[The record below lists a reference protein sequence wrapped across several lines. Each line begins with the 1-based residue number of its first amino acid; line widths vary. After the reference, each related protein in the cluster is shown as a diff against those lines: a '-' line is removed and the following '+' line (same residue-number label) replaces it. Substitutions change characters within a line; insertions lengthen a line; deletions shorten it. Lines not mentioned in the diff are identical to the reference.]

1 MNIRSALA
9 APNWTDILA
18 TTAVERNGAT
28 TQIGSWVRME
38 YVMNATANGKR
49 DGNTSV
55 YLSITR
61 AEYNRLALFSIKNMI
76 LIERQKK
83 TTETITD
90 DEFVEWRQAIEDSAL
105 DYADVVAEQAKQ
117 NAITQTKDEI
127 NIGAYAKTTYVND
140 KVTDLSSQIS
150 VQAGRITSEVTA
162 RETGDAD
169 LSTKIDQTASSI
181 SLKVAEKMSELGIT
195 SLNYA
200 YGTGTKAKII
210 SLGNISN
217 QSVRVYDVT
226 GLTGGDKISV
236 SFKIRIKDI
245 IFDTENNTRTARIF
259 PQLSAEYGYIP
270 LGITITADTFADAV
284 ADSEGYLNARFSSE
298 GIIIPTTV
306 PAGKESVGYIYMRL
320 DFIDSAVDT
329 EGNDI
334 GVIEISELKIEKGDE
349 CTAWTSRTQDMYEAL
364 LDTGIDI
371 ENRKI
376 VATADSFVI
385 QNNLGQVTASVDE
398 NGNLATGTVLCWNP
412 DPNTK
417 EATPYLTTLNRNG
430 NGYMEWY
437 YPLPTRNVNDNVSI
451 QFGWEECIDETT
463 GEDTSSVLRFYKK
476 DGSIAW
482 KGGDFIEFLKNMTTE
497 TVTTITPKS
506 FHYIGAMTLADAK
519 NKVQNILSLSA
530 NATLY
535 LKTVQVDGKITES
548 YYCTDS
554 SGKNK
559 ANGGAYTLPG
569 TPQLGLV
576 IEGSS
581 TTSYR
586 RTLYSPNN
594 GIMQLDFVEW
604 STSYKDRDDSII
616 DGGALPNQ

>member
-1 MNIRSALA
+1 MSCL
-9 APNWTDILA
+9 LL
-18 TTAVERNGAT
+18 V
-28 TQIGSWVRME
+28 
-38 YVMNATANGKR
+38 
-49 DGNTSV
+49 
-55 YLSITR
+55 
-61 AEYNRLALFSIKNMI
+61 KN
-76 LIERQKK
+76 
-83 TTETITD
+83 
-90 DEFVEWRQAIEDSAL
+90 
-105 DYADVVAEQAKQ
+105 
-117 NAITQTKDEI
+117 
-127 NIGAYAKTTYVND
+127 
-140 KVTDLSSQIS
+140 
-150 VQAGRITSEVTA
+150 
-162 RETGDAD
+162 
-169 LSTKIDQTASSI
+169 
-181 SLKVAEKMSELGIT
+181 
-195 SLNYA
+195 
-200 YGTGTKAKII
+200 
-210 SLGNISN
+210 
-217 QSVRVYDVT
+217 
-226 GLTGGDKISV
+226 
-236 SFKIRIKDI
+236 I
-245 IFDTENNTRTARIF
+245 IFDTDSATANNRT
-259 PQLSAEYGYIP
+259 SAIYLQFNEKFGYIG
-270 LGITITADTFADAV
+270 LGIRITADTFKDADGNQV
-284 ADSEGYLNARFSSE
+284 TPDDEGYLNVRIKREGLALPMYQYVNGGANPEYPITPDVVSS
-298 GIIIPTTV
+298 IFT
-306 PAGKESVGYIYMRL
+306 RL

-334 GVIEISELKIEKGDE
+334 GSILIEELKIEKGDE
-349 CTAWTSRTQDMYEAL
+349 CTAWTSRTQDMEKSLQA
-364 LDTGIDI
+364 TGIDI

-482 KGGDFIEFLKNMTTE
+482 KGGDFIEFLKNMKTE

-506 FHYIGAMTLADAK
+506 FHYIGNMTLDKAK
-519 NKVQNILSLSA
+519 ALVQHSLSLSA

-535 LKTVQVDGKITES
+535 LKTVQVDGVIQES

-569 TPQLGLV
+569 TPQLGLA

-581 TTSYR
+581 ATPYR

-594 GIMQLDFVEW
+594 GIMQLAFVEW
-604 STSYKDRDDSII
+604 STSYKDRDDIII
-616 DGGALPNQ
+616 DSPSLPNQ